1 MFQGKIQPRE
11 LKVETVRAE
20 DYKTVIVDG
29 VFGGS
34 RSGLFEMICYTDE
47 MCADE
52 ALASIIP
59 DSSKVYIRRT
69 LQCRLVLTP
78 MQAKGL
84 LNWLTQTLNQYEKQF
99 GKIPEVQKR
108 KEERRSFLV

>member
-1 MFQGKIQPRE
+1 MFQGKIQPRD
-11 LKVETVRAE
+11 LRVETVRAE

-34 RSGLFEMICYTDE
+34 RSGLFEMVCYTDE

-52 ALASIIP
+52 ALASVIP
-59 DSSKVYIRRT
+59 DGSKVYIRRT

-84 LNWLTQTLNQYEKQF
+84 LNWLTQTLKQYEKQF
-99 GKIPEVQKR
+99 GKIPEVQKP